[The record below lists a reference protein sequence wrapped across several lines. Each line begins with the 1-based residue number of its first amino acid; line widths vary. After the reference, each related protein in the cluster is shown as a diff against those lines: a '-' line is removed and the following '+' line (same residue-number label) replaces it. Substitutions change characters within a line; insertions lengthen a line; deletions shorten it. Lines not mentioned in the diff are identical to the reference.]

1 MLSVFPLS
9 HATSSLCPF
18 LTKDRLLKTIA
29 YGLKLLGCT
38 FEPAFNC
45 SSIVMLQSVASAKNI
60 LQASN
65 HGTLSANTLL
75 KNVFTPAIIIY
86 ELETINIQIGVC
98 KIRLHIYKL
107 KMSDKMSPFSPLFW
121 IERGLLLLTLKC
133 NALLVL
139 LGAQATRLF
148 KHSSK
153 TLGLIGWMGEK
164 DVDTGFSQALLSQG
178 CQCFYQLF

>member
-9 HATSSLCPF
+9 HTTSSLCPF

-65 HGTLSANTLL
+65 HGTLSVNTLL

-121 IERGLLLLTLKC
+121 IERGLFLLTLKC

-164 DVDTGFSQALLSQG
+164 M
-178 CQCFYQLF
+178 